1 MLKFML
7 REPGQKANSVSSLFW
22 VFTVLGTEICALIT
36 SLISVAM
43 NSFGVAAI
51 GLFITASVWFTCYM
65 TSMYYQSLANAAGGV
80 KGAPAVENV
89 DRKMK
94 TGAKIMLVAA
104 VVIAHLLLVDAVIM
118 QAVAIFVAPEFPVWA
133 FAPLSI
139 VSSLLSMWMTALWM
153 QCMGEVASEEPQT
166 RFGPFRPFLKNA
178 GKKMQVLASVE
189 LVAALV
195 GAVTAIIGGILL
207 TIFAENAIGLA
218 IGFGGAVLLL
228 AYGWAYAV
236 YMQNLGNAA
245 RGDDRV
251 ALGFFRPLLGN
262 TPAKMKALT
271 VIVLVLTL
279 AAAAGALVAGVVLA
293 ATMQTILFVIAG
305 VAAAVVIFFLGWMNM
320 LALHILGEK
329 AQSSKQTL

>member
-7 REPGQKANSVSSLFW
+7 REPGQKVNSVSSLFW

-36 SLISVAM
+36 FLISVAM
-43 NSFGVAAI
+43 NDLYVAVS
-51 GLFITASVWFTCYM
+51 GLLITASVWFTCYM

-89 DRKMK
+89 DRKLK
-94 TGAKIMLVAA
+94 TGAKIMLVVA
-104 VVIAHLLLVDAVIM
+104 VVVAQLLLVEALFLQV
-118 QAVAIFVAPEFPVWA
+118 VFVFAGIEFPVWA
-133 FAPLSI
+133 STPMLI
-139 VSSLLSMWMTALWM
+139 ISSLLSSWIMALWM

-195 GAVTAIIGGILL
+195 GSVAAIIGGILL
-207 TIFAENAIGLA
+207 TISAENAIGLA

-228 AYGWAYAV
+228 VSAWMCAV

-245 RGDDRV
+245 RGDDWV
-251 ALGFFRPLLGN
+251 ALGIFRPLLGN
-262 TPAKMKALT
+262 TPAKLKAMT
-271 VIVLVLTL
+271 VIAFVLTL
-279 AAAAGALVAGVVLA
+279 AAAVGALVAGVVLA
-293 ATMQTILFVIAG
+293 ATMQTILPVVVG
-305 VAAAVVIFFLGWMNM
+305 VAVALAIFFLGWMNM